1 MIRLI
6 ISGACGRTGSAIMRM
21 AAEDPSFDI
30 THILEA
36 PTHPLTGKPISV
48 PGSTK
53 DPLIL
58 ESGVD
63 DIISDCDVIINFAES
78 QSCLDQF
85 RIACKN
91 SKAMIIG
98 TTGFSADAM
107 AEMRTTPGARAVIS
121 PNMSIGVNM
130 LFSLV
135 RKTAEKLGN
144 DYDIEIV
151 ELHHNLKKDA
161 PSGTAIKLRDTVKG
175 TNPSRGWIEV
185 TGRNGMV
192 GQRKPDEIGVFAI
205 RAGDIVGEHTV
216 YFVGAGERIELTHRA
231 YSRDNFAKGA
241 LTAAKWIMHK
251 SAGIYGM
258 DDVLG
263 LE

>member
-6 ISGACGRTGSAIMRM
+6 ISGACGRTGSAILRM
-21 AAEDPSFDI
+21 AAEDPSFEI

-36 PTHPLTGKPISV
+36 STHPLAGKPVSV
-48 PGSTK
+48 PGSAK
-53 DPLIL
+53 APLIL
-58 ESGVD
+58 ESSLD
-63 DIISDCDVIINFAES
+63 DIINDGDVIINFTES
-78 QSCLDQF
+78 QSCLEQF
-85 RIACKN
+85 RIACKY
-91 SKAMIIG
+91 SKTMIIG

-107 AEMRTTPGARAVIS
+107 AEMRATPGARAIIS

-161 PSGTAIKLRDTVKG
+161 PSGTAIKLRDTVTG
-175 TNPSRGWIEV
+175 TNASRQWIEV

-192 GQRKPDEIGVFAI
+192 GQRKADEIGVFAV

-241 LTAAKWIMHK
+241 LTAAKWIIDK
-251 SAGIYGM
+251 PAGIYSM
-258 DDVLG
+258 NDVLG